1 MAATSGFRRL
11 AIGGA
16 LSILVLYGGLIGSLV
31 YYLDRGQFLETLGSP
46 RTLYAI
52 GLSLSAATLATLLAV
67 VIAIP
72 AAYALSRYRFP
83 GREVVDTLL
92 ELPIIVSPAALGA
105 MLLIF
110 FTNPIG
116 AWVQE
121 HSVQF
126 VFAFAGV
133 VLAQFVTTVGIAT
146 RFIKAAIDE
155 VPPRYEAVGRTLGAS
170 PARAFLS
177 LTLPLAGRGILA
189 ATVLTW
195 AKAMGEFGATITL
208 AGTMAMRTETL
219 PIAIFMH
226 LASADIEGTVVLI
239 LILLGIGLGT
249 LYGVRRLGRRGRR
262 A

>member
-1 MAATSGFRRL
+1 MTFRQYS
-11 AIGGA
+11 IGTA
-16 LSILVLYGGLIGSLV
+16 YLVLLIYGGLIASLL
-31 YYLDRGQFLETLGSP
+31 YYLDPVQFMDAIRSQRALA
-46 RTLYAI
+46 AI
-52 GLSLSAATLATLLAV
+52 GISLVAATMATLLAV
-67 VIAIP
+67 LIAIP
-72 AAYALSRYRFP
+72 AAFALSRYVFR
-83 GREVVDTLL
+83 GREIIDTLL

-110 FTNPIG
+110 FTNPLG
-116 AWVQE
+116 DWLQT
-121 HSVQF
+121 HTVQF

-146 RFIKAAIDE
+146 RFIKAAIDD
-155 VPPRYEAVGRTLGAS
+155 VPSRYEAVGRTLGAT
-170 PARAFLS
+170 PWQAFAA
-177 LTLPLAGRGILA
+177 LTVPLARKGIIA

-219 PIAIFMH
+219 PIAIYMR

-239 LILLGIGLGT
+239 FVMLAIGLGT
-249 LYGVRRLGRRGRR
+249 LYGVRMLGTRDQR